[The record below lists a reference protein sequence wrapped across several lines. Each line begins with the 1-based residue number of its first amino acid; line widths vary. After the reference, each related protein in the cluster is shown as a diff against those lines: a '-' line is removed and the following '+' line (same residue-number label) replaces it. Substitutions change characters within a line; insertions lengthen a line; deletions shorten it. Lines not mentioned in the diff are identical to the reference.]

1 MRKRRPAPTNDEI
14 RHAIDRAK
22 AGNGRQLA
30 AIVKSFSEDDLSY
43 GFTAVGKHGTT
54 CFSINPWGA
63 LGSALAFASGRKEY
77 RDDLNKRLRAAG
89 NKAVREWKA
98 QRKLETEGAGG

>member
-22 AGNGRQLA
+22 AGKGRQLA

-43 GFTAVGKHGTT
+43 GFTAVGKYGTT
-54 CFSINPWGA
+54 CSASI
-63 LGSALAFASGRKEY
+63 LGVHWARRSRSR
-77 RDDLNKRLRAAG
+77 RAARNTATISTSVSVMLG
-89 NKAVREWKA
+89 
-98 QRKLETEGAGG
+98 TER